1 MKKSI
6 LLLSFYSLLM
16 LSSCDDG
23 SNFGRIDQLA
33 EVGKPDPVEIVSV
46 TPTSGGAIIK
56 VNIPDDDRIKGVVAR
71 YERNGEEVN
80 YKCSRYV
87 DSLVVEGFSDT
98 NSHIV
103 RVASFNVNE
112 ELSTD
117 RLVDV
122 RPLTPVI
129 QTVKAKIFEAF
140 GGVKVNIQGNESKS
154 NLAVCLLR
162 CADLADSSKAVKDI
176 KWVEVTTLF
185 TESNDINL
193 VRRGIEAEKA
203 IFGVYI
209 RDNWGNITD
218 TVKTVLTP
226 ILEEQIYK
234 SLFSYPK
241 LADDNHFETSLY
253 PVASLW
259 DGSGSSQPANP
270 YHFFASDKSQ
280 GTPIPGWITINLGQV
295 VSLSRI
301 QTLPRIEYEIWSGGH
316 PREFEFWGSMNP
328 TGKEGENEHGFD
340 DTWFCLG
347 KFEQFKPSG
356 YNADGSV
363 GTPTKEDNAYFNSG
377 NDFELDPNQYP
388 HCYDELRYLRVVVA
402 NTFTTYE
409 TGSKSGQIQLGEV
422 TPWGQNQKH

>member
-6 LLLSFYSLLM
+6 LLLSLSALLM
-16 LSSCDDG
+16 LSSCDEG
-23 SNFGRIDQLA
+23 PSFGRVDQLA
-33 EVGKPDPVEIVSV
+33 DVGEPDPVDIVNV
-46 TPTSGGAIIK
+46 IPTSGGAVIK
-56 VNIPDDDRIKGVVAR
+56 VSIPDDDRIKGVVAR
-71 YERNGEEVN
+71 YERNGQEVN
-80 YKCSRYV
+80 YKCSRYM

-117 RLVDV
+117 RLVEIT
-122 RPLTPVI
+122 PLTPVI
-129 QTVKAKIFEAF
+129 KTVKAKIIEAF

-162 CADLADSSKAVKDI
+162 CADLADSLKAVKDI
-176 KWVEVTTLF
+176 RWVEVTTLF

-193 VRRGIEAEKA
+193 VRRGIESEKA

-209 RDNWGNITD
+209 RDNWGNVTD
-218 TVKTVLTP
+218 TIKTVLTP
-226 ILEEQIYK
+226 ILEEPIYK

-241 LADDNHFETSLY
+241 LADDNHFGISNY
-253 PVASLW
+253 PVSALW
-259 DGSGSSQPANP
+259 DGSGSSQVATPM
-270 YHFFASDKSQ
+270 HIFASDVEQ
-280 GTPIPGWITINLGQV
+280 GSPIPGWITIDLGQI
-295 VSLSRI
+295 VSLNRI
-301 QTLPRIEYEIWSGGH
+301 TTLPRIGYEIWTGAH

-347 KFEQFKPSG
+347 KFEQVKPSG

-363 GTPTKEDNAYFNSG
+363 GTPTTEDNTAFNNG
-377 NDFELDPNQYP
+377 NDFEFDPIAYP

-402 NTFTTYE
+402 NTFSTYE
-409 TGSKSGQIQLGEV
+409 LGSHSGQIQLGEV
-422 TPWGQNQKH
+422 TPWGQNEKH